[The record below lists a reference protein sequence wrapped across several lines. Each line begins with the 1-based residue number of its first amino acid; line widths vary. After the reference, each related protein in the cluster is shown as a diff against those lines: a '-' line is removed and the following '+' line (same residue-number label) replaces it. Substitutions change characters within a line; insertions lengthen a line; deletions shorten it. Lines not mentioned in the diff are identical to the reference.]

1 MKYAELCD
9 VVGHEAAQR
18 LAEEVG
24 GECVYLPKKPQHM
37 GRKERVLQLSKAG
50 HPSKDIAVA
59 TGLTIRRVQQI
70 IKSETN

>member
-1 MKYAELCD
+1 MKYAELQSI
-9 VVGHEAAQR
+9 VGPEAAQR

-37 GRKERVLQLSKAG
+37 GRKARVIQLAKAG

-59 TGLTIRRVQQI
+59 TCLTIRRVQQI
-70 IKSETN
+70 IKGEMN